1 MGNSDQITRQYFDSI
16 LIEPRYVD
24 ADLASTEL
32 KLFGE
37 TFKTPIMTAA
47 LSHLH
52 NIRPDAMTEMAKGA
66 KGAGAVHWY
75 GMGEDAELEDLT
87 ATGAKVVKIIKP
99 HESEDE
105 VFRRIEHAV
114 NSGVFATGMDIDH
127 SFNGNGG
134 YDNVIGLPMRSKSRR
149 QLEEYVAAS
158 RVPFIIKGVLS
169 ATDAAKCVEAGVS
182 GIVVSHH
189 HGIMDYSVPPLM
201 VLPEIVT
208 AVNGAI
214 PIFVDCGIVSA
225 MDAFKALALGA
236 TAVSVGRELM
246 GPVKDGHAAV
256 TYRIKEMTGQLA
268 SIMARTGAKNLAEID
283 PSVLWF
289 TAPARHNI

>member
-75 GMGEDAELEDLT
+75 GMGEDTELEDLT

-114 NSGVFATGMDIDH
+114 NAGVFATGMDIDH

-169 ATDAAKCVEAGVS
+169 ATDATKCVEAGVS

-256 TYRIKEMTGQLA
+256 TCRIKEMTGQLA